1 MKKVDLNCDF
11 AESFG
16 AYTIGCDEKILPMI
30 SSVNIACGWHGGDP
44 VIMRKAVAK
53 AKENNVAVGAH
64 PGFPDL
70 MGFGRRPM
78 KISPEEAQAYV
89 QYQTGALLAF
99 CLEAKIELQHVK
111 PHGALYNMAAK
122 DPTLAR
128 AVCRAVKGVS
138 EDLILLALSG
148 SEMAKAAEEEN
159 LPFRQ
164 EVFADRGYLPDGTLV
179 PRGSEGA
186 IITDEELAV
195 KRVIRMITEG
205 KVTANNG
212 EDIVIKA
219 DSVCLHGDNE
229 KAVLFAE
236 KISAA
241 LSEAGIAVTPLG
253 RM

>member
-1 MKKVDLNCDF
+1 MKKVDLNCDY

-16 AYTIGCDEKILPMI
+16 AYKIGCDEQILPLV
-30 SSVNIACGWHGGDP
+30 SSINVACGWHGGDP
-44 VIMRKAVAK
+44 LMMERAVSEAAK
-53 AKENNVAVGAH
+53 RGTGIGAH

-70 MGFGRRPM
+70 MGFGRRQI
-78 KISPEEAQAYV
+78 KISPDEAKAYI

-99 CLEAKIELQHVK
+99 CLEKHVPLCHVK

-122 DPTLAR
+122 DPKLAE
-128 AVCRAVKGVS
+128 AVCKAVKGVS
-138 EDLILLALSG
+138 SDLILLALSG
-148 SEMAKAAEEEN
+148 SEMCRAAEEIN
-159 LPFRQ
+159 LPYRQ
-164 EVFADRGYLPDGTLV
+164 EVFADRGYMPDGSLV

-186 IITDEELAV
+186 IITDEDEAV

-205 KVTANNG
+205 KVTANDG
-212 EDIVIKA
+212 SEISIRT

-241 LSEAGIAVTPLG
+241 LPAAGIEITQLKNL
-253 RM
+253 